1 MLPGNVEIID
11 NDRRSD
17 ISKRRAKLPWRNF
30 VCGIWQRAFE
40 ERVEDRLFD
49 VLHAKSP
56 SRYNSDSIA
65 VALHGFVVG
74 ELCHNRC
81 LAPAVLCNDLNGT
94 HGDTVDDL
102 CEYAGARD
110 PALLVSRSDLYR
122 SGQRANRL
130 WHHDLVHYPTG
141 RLGLVDELA
150 DGNLPRYVP
159 VDVNLGSTVR
169 DTASPRVSYNRTR

>member
-17 ISKRRAKLPWRNF
+17 ISKRRTKLPWRNF

-49 VLHAKSP
+49 VLHAESP
-56 SRYNSDSIA
+56 SGYDSDSIA
-65 VALHGFVVG
+65 VALDGFVVG

-110 PALLVSRSDLYR
+110 PALLAAEKARGIPQTLRDATTALNSSKMLRTALGDDVVDHYV
-122 SGQRANRL
+122 RAGEWEQEEYDR
-130 WHHDLVHYPTG
+130 
-141 RLGLVDELA
+141 
-150 DGNLPRYVP
+150 
-159 VDVNLGSTVR
+159 
-169 DTASPRVSYNRTR
+169 RVTDWEVARGFERA